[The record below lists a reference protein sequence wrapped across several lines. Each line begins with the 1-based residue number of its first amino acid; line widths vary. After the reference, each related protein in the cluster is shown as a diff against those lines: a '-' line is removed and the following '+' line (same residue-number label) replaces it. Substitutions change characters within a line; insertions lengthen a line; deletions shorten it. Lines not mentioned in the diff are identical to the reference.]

1 MFLYVVF
8 CNRLKSD
15 YNTASSPSAPKR
27 KFSLLL
33 GTLGGAVAGYILSN
47 DTLRKKMAKA
57 PNAEAMA
64 KMLGQELTKDGRK
77 IAKEVKVFVESDEVQ
92 KNFKKA
98 KAYAS
103 KKMGVAQKQLES
115 FMKKGAKEAKKYAK
129 KGMKEVKG
137 AMKKVM

>member
-1 MFLYVVF
+1 M
-8 CNRLKSD
+8 
-15 YNTASSPSAPKR
+15 R

-64 KMLGQELTKDGRK
+64 KMLGQELTKDGKK
-77 IAKEVKVFVESDEVQ
+77 IAKEVKTFVESDDVQ
-92 KNFKKA
+92 KNLKKA
-98 KAYAS
+98 KAFAT
-103 KKMGVAQKQLES
+103 KKLGVAQKELEKYA
-115 FMKKGAKEAKKYAK
+115 KKGYKEAKKYAK

-137 AMKKVM
+137 MM